1 MPDTNLRRRKGATP
15 ASSSISVF
23 FTQTPLTKSCAL
35 LLFWVVLVSWTVLNA
50 SFFRSSTLQSHDTDT
65 VLRQNDSLET
75 PQSRSIRR
83 ASPYENR
90 TQKILPKWARKPFSV
105 PEEAKPEV
113 CFVHIGKTAG
123 STLACLLGFA
133 YSCGDQSV
141 LNGDLPQKTTHL
153 NHNTIN
159 DCPETTEFY
168 LVTTRDPLE
177 RIKSWFAYER
187 PSSLKD
193 PYWAEK
199 RPLFVDCPYATLNE
213 LAEKGL
219 SPHDTNVSHE
229 CKYRAWEAIR
239 GKKAYCRHNFYNY
252 QYYINTVPTHARILA
267 IRSEHIANDWNAAEK
282 IVSSAEIPVIINEEV
297 FKPRNKTRKKSIAD
311 TELSNEAQ
319 KFICRALCKEIRAYK
334 EILARAENL
343 DSTDFEK
350 SMELLDSSCPEQS
363 RADRCLSFA
372 KG

>member
-1 MPDTNLRRRKGATP
+1 M
-15 ASSSISVF
+15 
-23 FTQTPLTKSCAL
+23 
-35 LLFWVVLVSWTVLNA
+35 
-50 SFFRSSTLQSHDTDT
+50 
-65 VLRQNDSLET
+65 
-75 PQSRSIRR
+75 
-83 ASPYENR
+83 
-90 TQKILPKWARKPFSV
+90 
-105 PEEAKPEV
+105 EAKPEV

-133 YSCGDQSV
+133 YSCEDQSI

-159 DCPETTEFY
+159 DCSETTEFY

-193 PYWAEK
+193 PFWAEK
-199 RPLFVDCPYATLNE
+199 RPLFVDCPYATLND

-219 SPHDTNVSHE
+219 SPNDTNVSHE

-239 GKKAYCRHNFYNY
+239 GKKAYCRHNYYNY
-252 QYYINTVPTHARILA
+252 QYYMNTVPTHARILA
-267 IRSEHIANDWNAAEK
+267 IRSEFIAQDWNAAEK
-282 IVSSAEIPVIINEEV
+282 IVSSAEIPVVINEEA
-297 FKPRNKTRKKSIAD
+297 FKPRNKTRKKSKAD
-311 TELSNEAQ
+311 TELSSEAQ

-343 DSTDFEK
+343 NSADFEK
-350 SMELLDSSCPEQS
+350 SMNLLDTSCPEQS